1 MIVSGGFALIN
12 PDSSMEISAMEA
24 IPVDQLDP
32 NAVSEGLSQA
42 QKRMATSPTDESEKA
57 EIQIHHEVYQAMSV
71 AISKSATK

>member
-1 MIVSGGFALIN
+1 VSGGFALIN

-32 NAVSEGLSQA
+32 TAVSEGLSQA
-42 QKRMATSPTDESEKA
+42 QKRMTTSPTDESEKA

-71 AISKSATK
+71 AISKSAAK